1 MKKKIL
7 FVISLLFG
15 LLFIFSGLNK
25 LFMFVPPP
33 PDLPAEMQK
42 AMAAFGEIKWLMPL
56 VAVVEIIGGVLVIT
70 NRFRALGAIV
80 VFPAMCGILLFHIIT
95 APSGLIM
102 AVILMG
108 INLWMMFENREKY
121 MPMVK

>member
-7 FVISLLFG
+7 FVVSLLFG
-15 LLFIFSGLNK
+15 LLFINAGLNK
-25 LFMFVPPP
+25 IFMYMPPP
-33 PDLPAEMQK
+33 PDLPAEIVK
-42 AMAAFGEIKWLMPL
+42 AMSAFNELKWLMPL
-56 VAVVEIIGGVLVIT
+56 VAVVEIIGGILVIT

-80 VFPAMCGILLFHIIT
+80 IFPAMCGILLFHIIT

-102 AVILMG
+102 AIILMG
-108 INLWMMFENREKY
+108 INVWMMFENREKY